1 MKNII
6 YINSALVVAAVA
18 VPVADIFTAA
28 TARSQVS
35 QGF

>member
-6 YINSALVVAAVA
+6 YINGASVVAAVA

>member
-6 YINSALVVAAVA
+6 YINGASVVAAVA
-18 VPVADIFTAA
+18 VPVADIFT
-28 TARSQVS
+28 TTTDKTQLY